1 MFAGEDEEDEVG
13 IGDLYCAKVEVDEE
27 VEEK

>member
-13 IGDLYCAKVEVDEE
+13 IGDRDCAKVEVDEE

>member
-1 MFAGEDEEDEVG
+1 MFAKEEDEVG
-13 IGDLYCAKVEVDEE
+13 IRYRGGIGGGVDEEE